1 MLQITQARVNNKLTT
16 ENSFLF
22 SCYVDLIAKEETFV
36 QYTFKVKI
44 IIEISLVFKNTKH
57 YINTIFLLLNSSA
70 RIYTLKNPFGLS
82 HLALQ
87 VSILQLWQMAQVYYF
102 YRNHIFQNLLVTFVI
117 KYCYLCTK
125 VNRRNCIKYQKQ
137 LNETFR
143 ICNTRKK
150 RTTGIPFHHTNK
162 IQPFPCC

>member
-87 VSILQLWQMAQVYYF
+87 VSILQF
-102 YRNHIFQNLLVTFVI
+102 
-117 KYCYLCTK
+117 
-125 VNRRNCIKYQKQ
+125 
-137 LNETFR
+137 
-143 ICNTRKK
+143 
-150 RTTGIPFHHTNK
+150 
-162 IQPFPCC
+162 